1 MRSISQEEYD
11 STKKK
16 PVLEGAK
23 KRLAEEPIKKVDKPI
38 KEVAGPDPVSKQET
52 VNNVH
57 MDMSG
62 IEKVLKQNAEL
73 IKALSV
79 QLNKPSINNKQSE
92 KVNKPGPT
100 VFRIKRDSR
109 GLIES
114 IEVGE

>member
-16 PVLEGAK
+16 PVLDGAK
-23 KRLAEEPIKKVDKPI
+23 KRLAEEPIKKVVEPK
-38 KEVAGPDPVSKQET
+38 KEVSAPA
-52 VNNVH
+52 VNTIN